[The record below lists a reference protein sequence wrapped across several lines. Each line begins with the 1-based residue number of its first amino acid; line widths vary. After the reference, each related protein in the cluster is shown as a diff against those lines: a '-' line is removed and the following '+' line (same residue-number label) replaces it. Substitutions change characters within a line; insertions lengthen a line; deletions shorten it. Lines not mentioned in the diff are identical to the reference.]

1 VAGHLIGGCFSQ
13 TQIAEKIMTL
23 HRILPMPQ
31 QDRRLLWGALGLMG
45 VLAVLPLI
53 ASALVVDKLTYLF
66 ILMMFAAMWNLLAGY
81 AGLVSVGQQAFIGL
95 GGYAM
100 VRMVDAGLPPFPAI
114 FLGALAAGVVAWVM
128 SWFVLRM
135 KAGEFAIATW
145 VIAEAI
151 RSMVSFDPLIQ
162 GETGTSITALNA
174 YAPEFRRTLV
184 YMMSLATLVV
194 MLWGAWFLLQGRT
207 GAQAQA
213 IRDDEEAAQS
223 VGITTFAVKQ
233 RIYVLASIGCA
244 VAGTLWLSS
253 AITFQPRTSFGV
265 QWSVFMLF
273 MVLVGGIGTFIG
285 PILGALLFFALQ
297 EIFGDFG
304 AWYMAG
310 VGIVAILFA
319 LYLPN
324 GIVGLW
330 LNAGKAEPLSMRK
343 LLGR

>member
-1 VAGHLIGGCFSQ
+1 
-13 TQIAEKIMTL
+13 MTKA
-23 HRILPMPQ
+23 HILPMPAR
-31 QDRRLLWGALGLMG
+31 DRQLLLGALAVAAGLG
-45 VLAVLPLI
+45 ALPVFG
-53 ASALVVDKLTYLF
+53 SALVVDKLTFLF
-66 ILMMFAAMWNLLAGY
+66 ILIMFAAMWNLLAGY
-81 AGLVSVGQQAFIGL
+81 AGLVSVGQQAYVGL
-95 GGYAM
+95 GGYFM
-100 VRMVDAGLPPFPAI
+100 LRMVEAGLPPFPAI
-114 FLGALAAGVVAWVM
+114 FAGALATGIIAWLL

-174 YAPEFRRTLV
+174 YAPELRRTAIYLMALV
-184 YMMSLATLVV
+184 TMVL
-194 MLWGAWFLLQGRT
+194 MLWGSWWLLRGRT
-207 GAQAQA
+207 GAQAEA
-213 IRDDEEAAQS
+213 IRDDEEAAES

-233 RIYVLASIGCA
+233 RIYIIASIGCA
-244 VAGTLWLSS
+244 VAGTLWLAS

-285 PILGALLFFALQ
+285 PILGAILFFALQ

-310 VGIVAILFA
+310 VGIIAISFA

-330 LNAGKAEPLSMRK
+330 LNRGRAEPLSMRK
-343 LLGR
+343 LLSQTK

>member
-1 VAGHLIGGCFSQ
+1 
-13 TQIAEKIMTL
+13 MTKTTL
-23 HRILPMPQ
+23 LAMPAS
-31 QDRRLLWGALGLMG
+31 DRRLIWLAGAALVALGL
-45 VLAVLPLI
+45 LPI
-53 ASALVVDKLTYLF
+53 VGSALVIDKLTYLF
-66 ILMMFAAMWNLLAGY
+66 ILIMFALMWNLLAGY
-81 AGLVSVGQQAFIGL
+81 AGLVSVGQQAFVGL

-114 FLGALAAGVVAWVM
+114 FAAALCTGVVAWAM

-151 RSMVSFDPLIQ
+151 RAMVSFDPIIQ

-174 YAPEFRRTLV
+174 YAPEMRRLTIYL
-184 YMMSLATLVV
+184 LALAVTALMV
-194 MLWGAWFLLQGRT
+194 WGSWKLLQGRT
-207 GAQAQA
+207 GAEAQA
-213 IRDDEEAAQS
+213 IRDDEEAAAS
-223 VGITTFAVKQ
+223 VGISTFQVKQ
-233 RIYVLASIGCA
+233 RIYILASVGCA
-244 VAGTLWLSS
+244 VAGTLWLAS

-285 PILGALLFFALQ
+285 PIIGALLFFALQ

-304 AWYMAG
+304 AWYLAG

-319 LYLPN
+319 LYLPR

-330 LNAGKAEPLSMRK
+330 LDKGRDEPLTMRK
-343 LLGR
+343 RLGL